1 MQGRDGDGPDGL
13 GYLRGPFA
21 GTENHLDA
29 PYAQTSPA
37 IVEAMLDLAE
47 IRPGE
52 RLLDLGCGDG
62 RIVIAA
68 AHRGAH
74 ALGVDID
81 SRRIAEAEAA
91 ALAAGV
97 SERTR
102 FCRGDLFSTPLGE
115 AEVITLYLLPHVN
128 GWLRPR
134 LIAEARPGTRIV
146 SHAFPMAQWEATVVR
161 RLGNT
166 LLYLWIAGA

>member
-1 MQGRDGDGPDGL
+1 MQGRDGDGADDL
-13 GYLRGPFA
+13 ARQRGPFA

-47 IRPGE
+47 IRRGE

-68 AHRGAH
+68 ARRGAH
-74 ALGVDID
+74 AMGVDID

-91 ALAAGV
+91 ALRARV
-97 SERTR
+97 SERAR
-102 FCRGDLFSTPLGE
+102 FCREDLFTTPLGE

-134 LIAEARPGTRIV
+134 LIAETRPGTRIV
-146 SHAFPMAQWEATVVR
+146 SHAFPMGPWAPTVVR
-161 RLGNT
+161 RVGDT
-166 LLYLWIAGA
+166 GLYLWVAGA